1 MSNTVIY
8 GLYRHKDVSS
18 VYYIYLGSIGYGF
31 DLTGNYACVTFS
43 IFDGHSTKWEI
54 QIL

>member
-8 GLYRHKDVSS
+8 GLYRHKE
-18 VYYIYLGSIGYGF
+18 VYYIYLGAVGYGF

-43 IFDGHSTKWEI
+43 IFDGYSTKWET